1 MDNIKELLDQFA
13 NMWKPYF
20 EEKFKNIET
29 KMEMKF
35 EHTNDKI
42 ETLKTKM
49 SHIETQHSWEIWE
62 LKKRVSILETD
73 KEISLWRQDAKK
85 ESSTFMKWLISNT
98 PSLLMLWAM
107 ILYLVQNFKK

>member
-49 SHIETQHSWEIWE
+49 SHIETQHS
-62 LKKRVSILETD
+62 
-73 KEISLWRQDAKK
+73 
-85 ESSTFMKWLISNT
+85 
-98 PSLLMLWAM
+98 
-107 ILYLVQNFKK
+107 